1 MKGLLLLLSLVAL
14 TSCSLSPL
22 KRGKNVEVTLRDNS
36 IPVRGVVEEITQIG
50 VLLRDGGE
58 GQYSVEAKAVFIP
71 WTSIAKVV
79 FKPRQ

>member
-1 MKGLLLLLSLVAL
+1 
-14 TSCSLSPL
+14 
-22 KRGKNVEVTLRDNS
+22 
-36 IPVRGVVEEITQIG
+36 VEEITQIG